1 MGPTVQQTLRE
12 AMRAAGLERN
22 PVATGRTDA
31 GVHARMQVLS
41 FKLLGE
47 GAIDEVPA
55 RINAHLPNTLGI
67 ALARAA
73 PPHFNAHWKASA
85 KEYRYRLLLADDP
98 RWSRD
103 AWRVRFDVATLRETL
118 ALAVGTHDFFAF
130 HDKSSVIRPRTVLSL
145 EVVESPAGLVD
156 VRLRGDG
163 FGRYMVRYLIGG
175 GVAVASGGWSRDAF
189 AETLSRGATT
199 IRPEVLERAPAA
211 GLVLWNVEYPPADDP
226 FTSEER
232 LASAGVPREPPFCA
246 A

>member
-1 MGPTVQQTLRE
+1 
-12 AMRAAGLERN
+12 MRAAGLERN

-47 GAIDEVPA
+47 GAIDDVPG

-103 AWRVRFDVATLRETL
+103 AWRVTFDVATLRETL

-130 HDKSSVIRPRTVLSL
+130 HDKSSVVRPRTVSSV
-145 EVVESPAGLVD
+145 EVVESASGLVD

-175 GVAVASGGWSRDAF
+175 AVAVASKAWSKDAF
-189 AETLSRGATT
+189 AEAIARGATA

-226 FTSEER
+226 FTGEER